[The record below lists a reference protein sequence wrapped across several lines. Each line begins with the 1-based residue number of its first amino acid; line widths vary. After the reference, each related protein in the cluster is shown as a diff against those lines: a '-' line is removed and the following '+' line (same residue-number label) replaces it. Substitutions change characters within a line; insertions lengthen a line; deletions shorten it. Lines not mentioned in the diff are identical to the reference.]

1 MLRLQVSRSLPSERS
16 PTVNQLEDEEY
27 VAIEVIVDERQAR
40 ELIPICKRMGA
51 TGIFT
56 YNIDV
61 LIH

>member
-1 MLRLQVSRSLPSERS
+1 MTRSLPSEHS
-16 PTVNQLEDEEY
+16 PTISQQEDNDWL
-27 VAIEVIVDERQAR
+27 AIEVIVNEREAR
-40 ELIPICKRMGA
+40 ELIPVCKRLGA